1 MNHVSMKRK
10 FKKLESLAFFS
21 SSFIYIYNVIPVL
34 FLKRKMN
41 FLCLLKLLRRIIVN
55 FCVDDILSFYLN
67 LTDSYVQI

>member
-1 MNHVSMKRK
+1 MNHVLMKRK
-10 FKKLESLAFFS
+10 FKKLESLAFFLLVL
-21 SSFIYIYNVIPVL
+21 YIYNVIPVL

>member
-1 MNHVSMKRK
+1 MNHVLMKRK
-10 FKKLESLAFFS
+10 FKKLESFAFFLLVL
-21 SSFIYIYNVIPVL
+21 YIYNVIPVL